1 MNKQA
6 KPFLKNAVILTV
18 ALGVVIL
25 FMEEWGVAQILIVLL
40 VGLLAT
46 GQWLL
51 WLYMKKH

>member
-25 FMEEWGVAQILIVLL
+25 FMEEWGVAQILIVLF